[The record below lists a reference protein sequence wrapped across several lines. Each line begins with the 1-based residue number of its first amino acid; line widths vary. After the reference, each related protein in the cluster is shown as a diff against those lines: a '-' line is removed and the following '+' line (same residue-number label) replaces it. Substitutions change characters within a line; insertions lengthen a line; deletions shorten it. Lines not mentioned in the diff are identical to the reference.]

1 MSYPD
6 SPGYQPHSDTSKA
19 AAEGSK
25 ESSKRQAEDI
35 FQWMAARGMTGAT
48 IDEGVLFLSARFGR
62 DMQAS
67 PRFRQLELAGRIV
80 KTSDKRET
88 RTGHKAVVYRVAH
101 IAPGDPAPPIP
112 APVVVATGTGHAM
125 AIPAYQG
132 NPSKPLGHIP
142 LSAYDKARDQLA
154 RTGHG
159 HIVARKDKTKARCGG
174 PGLCRV
180 CSTERAY
187 LQNAKGAASE

>member
-35 FQWMAARGMTGAT
+35 FQWMASRGMTGAT

-101 IAPGDPAPPIP
+101 IAPGDPAPPMP
-112 APVVVATGTGHAM
+112 APVVVATGNGHAM
-125 AIPAYQG
+125 AVHTPPVSPIAQAT
-132 NPSKPLGHIP
+132 
-142 LSAYDKARDQLA
+142 AYDKARDQLA

-159 HIVARKDKTKARCGG
+159 HIVARRDKSKARCGG
-174 PGLCRV
+174 PGLCKV

-187 LQNAKGAASE
+187 LQQAKGPAIE